1 MKLNRKMVEG
11 AIVVCLT
18 GALTITSLTSNGNI
32 PAANTVDKS
41 VSVNTGLEND
51 GIAGVAA
58 ILNDYELEAAEQL
71 DNLVFVEK
79 EELDI
84 VAAAMD
90 ETEEVI
96 TDDAVVSTDETTG
109 SEVVTE
115 ESSAAEEAVLTA
127 EEQEWQNYLMPNVK
141 KSLNVRAEASEEAA
155 VVGKLYKGDKAV
167 IVEKGSE
174 WIKITSGNVE
184 GYVKS
189 AYCLTGS
196 EAYAYAQE
204 NCETVAKSTTN
215 GLRVRK
221 EQSTEAEIVKTI
233 GKGDTLTV
241 DTKAEVSEGW
251 VAVTVKSATCY
262 VSDDYVEVSIKTGT
276 GVTLQ
281 EEKEAEEKAAAE
293 KKAAEAKKNQKS
305 SSGKT
310 QGSSLAASVDEVTLL
325 AALIQCEV
333 GGQPYDCQVAV
344 GAVVVNRIKSS
355 SHPNTMYKVI
365 YQSGQFGP
373 ASSGKLEN
381 RLKKGVSPSCMAAA
395 QEALSGVDNTGGAK
409 YFKLASSGH
418 AGVVIG
424 ALVFY

>member
-11 AIVVCLT
+11 AIVACMTCV
-18 GALTITSLTSNGNI
+18 LTITSLTSNGNT
-32 PAANTVDKS
+32 PAANTVDEN
-41 VSVNTGLEND
+41 VSVNTDLENE

-58 ILNDYELEAAEQL
+58 ILNDYELAAAEQL
-71 DNLVFVEK
+71 DNLVIVEK

-96 TDDAVVSTDETTG
+96 TE
-109 SEVVTE
+109 EVVTE
-115 ESSAAEEAVLTA
+115 EVVTDDTISA

-167 IVEKGSE
+167 IVEKGSD

-184 GYVKS
+184 GYVNS

-196 EAYAYAQE
+196 DAYAYAKE

-215 GLRVRK
+215 GLRIRK
-221 EQSTEAEIVKTI
+221 EQSTDSEIVKTI
-233 GKGDTLTV
+233 GKGDAVTV
-241 DTKAEVSEGW
+241 DTKAEVAEGW
-251 VAVTVKSATCY
+251 VAVTVNKATCF
-262 VSDDYVEVSIKTGT
+262 VSADYVEVSIKTGT
-276 GVTLQ
+276 GITLQ
-281 EEKEAEEKAAAE
+281 EEKEAQEKAEAE

-305 SSGKT
+305 STGKK

-325 AALIQCEV
+325 AALIQCEA
-333 GGQPYDCQVAV
+333 GGQSYECQLAV
-344 GAVVVNRIKSS
+344 GAVVINRIKSS
-355 SHPNTMYKVI
+355 SHPNTMYNVI
-365 YQSGQFGP
+365 YQRGQFGP
-373 ASSGKLEN
+373 ASSGKLEK
-381 RLKKGVSPSCMAAA
+381 RLNKGVSSTSMKAA

-409 YFKLASSGH
+409 YFKLASSGNS
-418 AGVVIG
+418 GTVIG

>member
-11 AIVVCLT
+11 AVVVCMT
-18 GALTITSLTSNGNI
+18 CALTITSLTSNGNT
-32 PAANTVDKS
+32 PAANTVDKN
-41 VSVNTGLEND
+41 VSVNTDLEND
-51 GIAGVAA
+51 GVAGIAA
-58 ILNDYELEAAEQL
+58 ILNGYELEAAEQL

-79 EELDI
+79 EELDM

-96 TDDAVVSTDETTG
+96 ADDAVISTDE
-109 SEVVTE
+109 VT
-115 ESSAAEEAVLTA
+115 ADVPVAEEVVLTA
-127 EEQEWQNYLMPNVK
+127 EEQEWQNYLMPNVS
-141 KSLNVRAEASEEAA
+141 KSLNVRAEASEDAA
-155 VVGKLYKGDKAV
+155 IVGKLYKGDKAV
-167 IVEKGSE
+167 IVESGSE

-184 GYVKS
+184 GYVNS

-196 EAYAYAQE
+196 EAYAYAKE

-221 EQSTEAEIVKTI
+221 EQSTDAGIVKTI
-233 GKGDTLTV
+233 GKGESLTV
-241 DTKAEVSEGW
+241 DTKAEVSDGW
-251 VAVTVKSATCY
+251 VAVTVKNVTCY
-262 VSDDYVEVSIKTGT
+262 VSADYVEVSIKTGT

-281 EEKEAEEKAAAE
+281 EEREAQEKAEAE
-293 KKAAEAKKNQKS
+293 KKAAEAKKNQKN

-325 AALIQCEV
+325 AALIQCEA
-333 GGQPYDCQVAV
+333 GGQSYECQLGV
-344 GAVVVNRIKSS
+344 GAVVVNRIKSG
-355 SHPNTMYKVI
+355 SHPNSMYNVI
-365 YQSGQFGP
+365 YQRGQFGP
-373 ASSGKLEN
+373 ASSGKLEK
-381 RLKKGVSPSCMAAA
+381 RLQKGVSSTSMKAA
-395 QEALSGVDNTGGAK
+395 QEALSGADNTSGAK